1 MRTSAWRALRAVS
14 KNQHPKACR
23 FVAGRRSPHA
33 KQKLHPSPSLRRDDD
48 PAEPTWNTVQE
59 PPNELARPQ
68 ETSIEADG
76 LIYSPEGPP
85 ENPRPKDRS
94 NYGSASR
101 RAGRNIRKV
110 KELPPVH
117 IPPWFLERNV
127 RLREAQANIR
137 WNINPTNGNVDKN
150 DSNPTSSAPS
160 ITVTTSA
167 EPGSGNEGE
176 YIKKSEPHTQET
188 GGRERKESNN
198 TGDATLEP
206 TVFMDEEAKTVP
218 FQLDTSNMR
227 EIFSMVSAGLQVPQW
242 QRAELTAS
250 PKPHLVLFC
259 PKDGTSY
266 FLETLGRAL
275 AAQNG
280 TDFLQLNAQDI
291 AEIGGD
297 YIDDA
302 SEFKAS
308 TLSSLG
314 YDAPLVAGPRYQH
327 SPDENAEEDDFDE
340 PEEEE
345 METEQDQNRPRPVQ
359 LGHGP
364 RFGAIHVSAF
374 PGGIQDVLKSLIPA
388 AGPQPGKPLL
398 MRPVQQPKDITP
410 ELKMGHLVETLLNVV
425 EMKRVTQKSTADS
438 SAAPELSESTG
449 QSNAISNE
457 TEVGSTRL
465 SSSSGTE
472 RGSEGLIVLIQDYP
486 QINSTVNGGKFLD
499 KLHEVVDMRRREGQ
513 KVLII
518 GTASSKDLMPSF
530 SRSGVNQVQNEP
542 SDGPTRTIVT
552 PILEFGPGYDTFA
565 QEHKRKMEETNSRHI
580 RDMLRRT
587 APSFAQVAPVVM
599 DWKLEIDSKSSFL
612 SGLGE
617 SIWSMDRTN
626 RVATTALG
634 LLDESQE
641 MTSKHIERAL
651 ELIDSS
657 DNAKTKWITK
667 EKEQPKKRTTEP
679 GPTID
684 EDSKERVRKLRKTCN
699 THEKKLLNGVVNAEA
714 IRTSFADV
722 QAPPSTIDALKTLT
736 SLSLV
741 RPDAFK
747 YGVLATD
754 RIPGLL
760 LYGPP
765 GTGKTLLAKA
775 VAKESGA
782 TVLEVSGS
790 GMGFSFFQ
798 IVPWLIV
805 HRYLRHV
812 CR

>member
-14 KNQHPKACR
+14 KNQRPKTCR
-23 FVAGRRSPHA
+23 FVAGRRCPHS
-33 KQKLHPSPSLRRDDD
+33 KQRFHTSLTLRREDD
-48 PAEPTWNTVQE
+48 PAEPTWNTIQE

-68 ETSIEADG
+68 ETPIEPDG
-76 LIYSPEGPP
+76 LVYSPEGPP

-101 RAGRNIRKV
+101 RAGRNLRKV

-127 RLREAQANIR
+127 RLRESQAHVR
-137 WNINPTNGNVDKN
+137 WSITAANGNVDEN
-150 DSNPTSSAPS
+150 DLNPTSSAPS
-160 ITVTTSA
+160 ITVDTSA
-167 EPGSGNEGE
+167 EPDSGSE
-176 YIKKSEPHTQET
+176 SEVFKASGYHTQEST
-188 GGRERKESNN
+188 GTEREESNN
-198 TGDATLEP
+198 TGDTTLQP
-206 TVFMDEEAKTVP
+206 TIFMDEEAKTVP

-227 EIFSMVSAGLQVPQW
+227 EIFSVVSAGLQVPQW

-250 PKPHLVLFC
+250 PKPHIVLFC

-280 TDFLQLNAQDI
+280 TNFVQLNAQDI

-297 YIDDA
+297 YMDEA
-302 SEFKAS
+302 SDFKAS

-314 YDAPLVAGPRYQH
+314 YDAPLVAGTRYQH
-327 SPDENAEEDDFDE
+327 NSDEDAEDDDFDE
-340 PEEEE
+340 PDEEE
-345 METEQDQNRPRPVQ
+345 METDQNRGRPVQ

-364 RFGAIHVSAF
+364 RFGAVHVSAF
-374 PGGIQDVLKSLIPA
+374 PGGIQDVLKSLVPA
-388 AGPQPGKPLL
+388 AGPQLGKPLL
-398 MRPVQQPKDITP
+398 MQPVQQPKDITP
-410 ELKMGHLVETLLNVV
+410 ELKMGLLVEALLNAV
-425 EMKRVTQKSTADS
+425 EIKRVTQKSAADS
-438 SAAPELSESTG
+438 SPTPESPGPTG
-449 QSNAISNE
+449 QPNVVSDE
-457 TEVGSTRL
+457 TQVSPTKL
-465 SSSSGTE
+465 SSLPSTE

-486 QINSTVNGGKFLD
+486 QINSTMNGGKFLD

-530 SRSGVNQVQNEP
+530 SRSGVNEVQNEP
-542 SDGPTRTIVT
+542 RDGPTRTILT
-552 PILEFGPGYDTFA
+552 PILEVGPGYDTFA
-565 QEHKRKMEETNSRHI
+565 QEHKRKMEETNLRHI

-587 APSFAQVAPVVM
+587 APSFAQVASVVM

-617 SIWSMDRTN
+617 SIWPMDKTN

-641 MTSKHIERAL
+641 MTSKHIEEAL

-657 DNAKTKWITK
+657 DNAKAKWVTK
-667 EKEQPKKRTTEP
+667 EKEQPKKRATAS

-684 EDSKERVRKLRKTCN
+684 EDSKDRMRKLRKTCN

-714 IRTSFADV
+714 IRTSFTDV

-790 GMGFSFFQ
+790 GMSISSFQ
-798 IVPWLIV
+798 IFPWLIMD
-805 HRYLRHV
+805 RYLRHV

>member
-1 MRTSAWRALRAVS
+1 MRASAWRALRAVS
-14 KNQHPKACR
+14 KKQYPRSCR
-23 FVAGRRSPHA
+23 FVAGRRCPHSNQRFHTSPG
-33 KQKLHPSPSLRRDDD
+33 LRREDD

-59 PPNELARPQ
+59 SPNELARPP
-68 ETSIEADG
+68 ETPLEADG
-76 LIYSPEGPP
+76 LVYSPEGAP

-127 RLREAQANIR
+127 RLRESQAHVR
-137 WNINPTNGNVDKN
+137 WDISPTNRNVDEN
-150 DSNPTSSAPS
+150 DSNPPSLAPS
-160 ITVTTSA
+160 STANSLA
-167 EPGSGNEGE
+167 EPGSGNGSED
-176 YIKKSEPHTQET
+176 IKASGDHSREST
-188 GGRERKESNN
+188 GTGRKEGNN

-206 TVFMDEEAKTVP
+206 TIFVDEEARTAP
-218 FQLDTSNMR
+218 FQLDASNMR
-227 EIFSMVSAGLQVPQW
+227 EIFSMVSAGLRVPQW
-242 QRAELTAS
+242 QRAEVTAS

-266 FLETLGRAL
+266 FLERLGRAL

-280 TDFLQLNAQDI
+280 TDFVRLNAQDI

-302 SEFKAS
+302 SDFKAS

-314 YDAPLVAGPRYQH
+314 YDAPLVAGTRYQH
-327 SPDENAEEDDFDE
+327 NSDEDAEDDDFDE

-345 METEQDQNRPRPVQ
+345 METETDQNRGRPVQ
-359 LGHGP
+359 VGHGP
-364 RFGAIHVSAF
+364 RFGAIHVGAF

-388 AGPQPGKPLL
+388 AGPQLGKPLL
-398 MRPVQQPKDITP
+398 MQPVQQLKDNTP
-410 ELKMGHLVETLLNVV
+410 DLKMGLLVETLLNAV
-425 EMKRVTQKSTADS
+425 ETKRVTQKSVPDP
-438 SAAPELSESTG
+438 SAEQES
-449 QSNAISNE
+449 A
-457 TEVGSTRL
+457 GSTEKPNVIPNEPQVSQTRSL
-465 SSSSGTE
+465 PSPSTE
-472 RGSEGLIVLIQDYP
+472 RGSEGLVVLIQDYP
-486 QINSTVNGGKFLD
+486 QINSTVNGAKFLD
-499 KLHEVVDMRRREGQ
+499 KLHEVVDMRRKEGQ
-513 KVLII
+513 KVIII
-518 GTASSKDLMPSF
+518 GTVSSKELMPSF
-530 SRSGVNQVQNEP
+530 SRSGINEVQNEP
-542 SDGPTRTIVT
+542 RDGPTRTIVT
-552 PILEFGPGYDTFA
+552 PIFEVGPGYDTFA
-565 QEHKRKMEETNSRHI
+565 QEHKRKMEETNLRHL

-587 APSFAQVAPVVM
+587 APNYAQVAPVVM

-617 SIWSMDRTN
+617 SIWSMDKTN

-634 LLDESQE
+634 LLDDSEE
-641 MTSKHIERAL
+641 MTSKHIEQAL
-651 ELIDSS
+651 ELIESS
-657 DNAKTKWITK
+657 DNAKAQWVTK
-667 EKEQPKKRTTEP
+667 EKDQPKKRKTEQP

-684 EDSKERVRKLRKTCN
+684 EQGKERMRKLRKTCN
-699 THEKKLLNGVVNAEA
+699 SHEKKLLNGVVNAEA

-722 QAPPSTIDALKTLT
+722 HAPPSTIDALKTLT

-790 GMGFSFFQ
+790 GMSLLSL
-798 IVPWLIV
+798 PKTPAADSA
-805 HRYLRHV
+805 
-812 CR
+812 

>member
-1 MRTSAWRALRAVS
+1 MRASAWRALRAVS
-14 KNQHPKACR
+14 YKQHPKSCR
-23 FVAGRRSPHA
+23 FVAGRRCPHSKQRFHTSPG
-33 KQKLHPSPSLRRDDD
+33 LGREDD

-59 PPNELARPQ
+59 PPNELVRPQ
-68 ETSIEADG
+68 ETPVEADG
-76 LIYSPEGPP
+76 LGYSPEGAP

-127 RLREAQANIR
+127 RLRDSQAHVR
-137 WNINPTNGNVDKN
+137 WNIPPTNRNVDEN
-150 DSNPTSSAPS
+150 DLNPSSSAPP
-160 ITVTTSA
+160 ITVNSLA
-167 EPGSGNEGE
+167 KPGSGNESE
-176 YIKKSEPHTQET
+176 DIKASGNHSRRTT
-188 GGRERKESNN
+188 GTGRKGSNN
-198 TGDATLEP
+198 TGDATLERIIF
-206 TVFMDEEAKTVP
+206 VDEEAKTVP

-280 TDFLQLNAQDI
+280 TDFLRLNAQDI
-291 AEIGGD
+291 AEVGGD
-297 YIDDA
+297 YIDEA
-302 SEFKAS
+302 SDFKAS

-314 YDAPLVAGPRYQH
+314 YDAPLVAGTRYQH
-327 SPDENAEEDDFDE
+327 NSDEDAEDDDFDE
-340 PEEEE
+340 PDEEE
-345 METEQDQNRPRPVQ
+345 METETDQNRVRPVQ

-374 PGGIQDVLKSLIPA
+374 PGGIQDVLKSLVPA
-388 AGPQPGKPLL
+388 AGPQLGKPLL
-398 MRPVQQPKDITP
+398 MQPVQQPKDITP
-410 ELKMGHLVETLLNVV
+410 DLKMGLLVETLLNAV
-425 EMKRVTQKSTADS
+425 EIKRVTQKTVPDS
-438 SAAPELSESTG
+438 SAEQESAGFTG
-449 QSNAISNE
+449 KPNVISNE
-457 TEVGSTRL
+457 PQVSPTRSL
-465 SSSSGTE
+465 SSPTTE
-472 RGSEGLIVLIQDYP
+472 RGSEGLVVLVQDYP
-486 QINSTVNGGKFLD
+486 QINSTVNGAKFLD
-499 KLHEVVDMRRREGQ
+499 KLHEVVDMRRKEGQ
-513 KVLII
+513 KVLIV
-518 GTASSKDLMPSF
+518 GTASSKELMPSF
-530 SRSGVNQVQNEP
+530 SRSGVNEVQNEP
-542 SDGPTRTIVT
+542 RDGPTRTIVT
-552 PILEFGPGYDTFA
+552 PILEVGPGYNTFA
-565 QEHKRKMEETNSRHI
+565 QEHKRKMEETNLRHI

-587 APSFAQVAPVVM
+587 APNFAQVAPVVM

-617 SIWSMDRTN
+617 SIWSMDKTN

-634 LLDESQE
+634 LLDDSQE
-641 MTSKHIERAL
+641 LTSKHIEQAL
-651 ELIDSS
+651 ELIESS
-657 DNAKTKWITK
+657 DNAKAKWVTK
-667 EKEQPKKRTTEP
+667 EKELPKTRKTEEP
-679 GPTID
+679 GPRID
-684 EDSKERVRKLRKTCN
+684 EESKERMRKLRKTCN
-699 THEKKLLNGVVNAEA
+699 SHEKKLLNGVVNAEA

-790 GMGFSFFQ
+790 GMSLISLPQ
-798 IVPWLIV
+798 IPAAD
-805 HRYLRHV
+805 
-812 CR
+812 CA

>member
-1 MRTSAWRALRAVS
+1 MRASAWRALRAVS
-14 KNQHPKACR
+14 KKQYPKSCR
-23 FVAGRRSPHA
+23 FVAGRRCPHSKQRFHTSPG
-33 KQKLHPSPSLRRDDD
+33 LRRDDD
-48 PAEPTWNTVQE
+48 PAEPAWNTVQE

-68 ETSIEADG
+68 ETPIEADG
-76 LIYSPEGPP
+76 LVYSPEGAP

-127 RLREAQANIR
+127 RLRESQAHVR
-137 WNINPTNGNVDKN
+137 WDNSPENRNGDKN
-150 DSNPTSSAPS
+150 DSNPASSVPPS
-160 ITVTTSA
+160 TANSLA
-167 EPGSGNEGE
+167 ELGSGNG
-176 YIKKSEPHTQET
+176 SEDIRSSANHSRET
-188 GGRERKESNN
+188 TGMGRKGSNN
-198 TGDATLEP
+198 IGDATLE
-206 TVFMDEEAKTVP
+206 TTIFVDEEARTAP
-218 FQLDTSNMR
+218 FQLDASNMR

-266 FLETLGRAL
+266 FLERLGRAL

-280 TDFLQLNAQDI
+280 TDFVRLNAQDI

-297 YIDDA
+297 YIDNA
-302 SEFKAS
+302 SDFRAS

-314 YDAPLVAGPRYQH
+314 YDAPLVAGTRYQH
-327 SPDENAEEDDFDE
+327 NSDEDAEDDDFDE
-340 PEEEE
+340 PDEEE
-345 METEQDQNRPRPVQ
+345 METETDHNRGRPVQ
-359 LGHGP
+359 VGHGP
-364 RFGAIHVSAF
+364 RFGAIHVSPF

-388 AGPQPGKPLL
+388 AGPQLGKPLL
-398 MRPVQQPKDITP
+398 MQPVQQPKDITP
-410 ELKMGHLVETLLNVV
+410 DLKMGLLVETLLNAV
-425 EMKRVTQKSTADS
+425 EVKRVTQKSVPDS
-438 SAAPELSESTG
+438 SAEQES
-449 QSNAISNE
+449 A
-457 TEVGSTRL
+457 GSTEKPNVIPNEPQVSPTISL
-465 SSSSGTE
+465 SSPSTE
-472 RGSEGLIVLIQDYP
+472 RGSEGLVVLVQDYP
-486 QINSTVNGGKFLD
+486 QINSTVNGAKFLD
-499 KLHEVVDMRRREGQ
+499 KLHEVVDMRRKEGQ

-518 GTASSKDLMPSF
+518 GTASSKELMPSF
-530 SRSGVNQVQNEP
+530 SRSGINEVQNEP
-542 SDGPTRTIVT
+542 RDGPTRTIVT
-552 PILEFGPGYDTFA
+552 PILEVGPGYDTFA
-565 QEHKRKMEETNSRHI
+565 QEHKRKMEETNLRHI

-587 APSFAQVAPVVM
+587 APNYAQVAPVVM

-617 SIWSMDRTN
+617 SIWSMDKTN

-634 LLDESQE
+634 LLDDSQE
-641 MTSKHIERAL
+641 MTSKHIEQAL
-651 ELIDSS
+651 ELIESS
-657 DNAKTKWITK
+657 DNAKAKWVTK
-667 EKEQPKKRTTEP
+667 EKEQPKKRKTEQQ

-684 EDSKERVRKLRKTCN
+684 EESKERMRKLRKTCN
-699 THEKKLLNGVVNAEA
+699 SHEKKLLNGVVNAEA

-722 QAPPSTIDALKTLT
+722 HAPPSTIDALKTLT

-790 GMGFSFFQ
+790 GMSLLSL
-798 IVPWLIV
+798 PKTPAADSA
-805 HRYLRHV
+805 
-812 CR
+812 

>member
-1 MRTSAWRALRAVS
+1 MRASAWRALRAVS
-14 KNQHPKACR
+14 KNQHPKSCR
-23 FVAGRRSPHA
+23 FVAGRRCPQSKQRFHTSPC
-33 KQKLHPSPSLRRDDD
+33 LRGDDD
-48 PAEPTWNTVQE
+48 PADPTWNTVHE
-59 PPNELARPQ
+59 SPNELARPQ
-68 ETSIEADG
+68 ETPIEADG
-76 LIYSPEGPP
+76 LVYSPEGAP
-85 ENPRPKDRS
+85 ENPRRKDRS

-127 RLREAQANIR
+127 RLRESNAHVR
-137 WNINPTNGNVDKN
+137 WSISPTNRNVDEN
-150 DSNPTSSAPS
+150 DLSPPSSAPS
-160 ITVTTSA
+160 VTADSLA
-167 EPGSGNEGE
+167 SPGSRNERE
-176 YIKKSEPHTQET
+176 DIKGSANHSRET
-188 GGRERKESNN
+188 TGTGHEESNN

-206 TVFMDEEAKTVP
+206 TIFVDEEAKTVP
-218 FQLDTSNMR
+218 FQLNTSNMR
-227 EIFSMVSAGLQVPQW
+227 EIFSIVLAGLQVPQW
-242 QRAELTAS
+242 QRAEFTAS

-266 FLETLGRAL
+266 FLEILGRAL

-280 TDFLQLNAQDI
+280 TDFVRLNAQDI

-297 YIDDA
+297 YIDNA
-302 SEFKAS
+302 SDFKAS

-314 YDAPLVAGPRYQH
+314 YDAPLVAGTRYQH
-327 SPDENAEEDDFDE
+327 NLDEDAEDDEFDE
-340 PEEEE
+340 PDEEE
-345 METEQDQNRPRPVQ
+345 METETDQNRGRPVQ

-388 AGPQPGKPLL
+388 AGPQLGKPL
-398 MRPVQQPKDITP
+398 MMQPVQQPKDITP
-410 ELKMGHLVETLLNVV
+410 DLKMGLLVETLLNAV
-425 EMKRVTQKSTADS
+425 EMKRVTQKPVPDS
-438 SAAPELSESTG
+438 STEQDSAGSTEK
-449 QSNAISNE
+449 SNAISNE
-457 TEVGSTRL
+457 PQVSPTRP
-465 SSSSGTE
+465 SSSPSTE
-472 RGSEGLIVLIQDYP
+472 RGSEGLVVLVQDYP
-486 QINSTVNGGKFLD
+486 QINSTVNGAKFLD
-499 KLHEVVDMRRREGQ
+499 KLHEVVDIRRKEGQ

-518 GTASSKDLMPSF
+518 GTASSKELMPSF
-530 SRSGVNQVQNEP
+530 SRSGVNEVQNEP
-542 SDGPTRTIVT
+542 RGGPTRTIVT
-552 PILEFGPGYDTFA
+552 PILEVGPGYDTFA
-565 QEHKRKMEETNSRHI
+565 QEHKRKMEETNLRHI

-587 APSFAQVAPVVM
+587 APNFAQVAPVVM

-617 SIWSMDRTN
+617 SIWSMDKTN

-634 LLDESQE
+634 LLDDSQE
-641 MTSKHIERAL
+641 MTSKHIEQAL

-657 DNAKTKWITK
+657 DNVKARWVTK
-667 EKEQPKKRTTEP
+667 EKEQPKKRKTEEP

-684 EDSKERVRKLRKTCN
+684 EESKERMRKLRKTCN
-699 THEKKLLNGVVNAEA
+699 SHEKKLLNGVVNAEA

-790 GMGFSFFQ
+790 GMSLLSLPK
-798 IVPWLIV
+798 ISAADSA
-805 HRYLRHV
+805 
-812 CR
+812 

>member
-1 MRTSAWRALRAVS
+1 MRASAWRALRAVS
-14 KNQHPKACR
+14 NKQHPRSCR
-23 FVAGRRSPHA
+23 FVAGRRCPHSKQRFHTSPG
-33 KQKLHPSPSLRRDDD
+33 RGREDD

-59 PPNELARPQ
+59 PPNELVRPQ
-68 ETSIEADG
+68 ETPVEADG
-76 LIYSPEGPP
+76 LGYSPEGAP

-127 RLREAQANIR
+127 RLRDTQAHVR
-137 WNINPTNGNVDKN
+137 WNIPPTNRNVDEN
-150 DSNPTSSAPS
+150 DLNPSSSAPP
-160 ITVTTSA
+160 ITVNNLA
-167 EPGSGNEGE
+167 ESGSGNESKD
-176 YIKKSEPHTQET
+176 IKASGNHSRRTT
-188 GGRERKESNN
+188 GTGRKGSNN
-198 TGDATLEP
+198 TGDATLER
-206 TVFMDEEAKTVP
+206 TIFVDEEAKTVP

-280 TDFLQLNAQDI
+280 TDFLRLNAQDI
-291 AEIGGD
+291 AEVGGD
-297 YIDDA
+297 YIDEA
-302 SEFKAS
+302 SDFKAS

-314 YDAPLVAGPRYQH
+314 YDAPLVAGTRYQH
-327 SPDENAEEDDFDE
+327 NSDEDAEDDDFDE
-340 PEEEE
+340 PDEEE
-345 METEQDQNRPRPVQ
+345 METETDQDRVRPVQ

-374 PGGIQDVLKSLIPA
+374 PGGIQDVLKSLVPA
-388 AGPQPGKPLL
+388 AGPQLGKPLL
-398 MRPVQQPKDITP
+398 MQPVQQPKDITP
-410 ELKMGHLVETLLNVV
+410 DLKMGLLVETLLNAV
-425 EMKRVTQKSTADS
+425 EIKRVTQKTVPDS
-438 SAAPELSESTG
+438 SAEQESAGFTG
-449 QSNAISNE
+449 KPNVISNE
-457 TEVGSTRL
+457 PQVSPTRSL
-465 SSSSGTE
+465 SSPTTE
-472 RGSEGLIVLIQDYP
+472 RGSEGLVVLVQDYP
-486 QINSTVNGGKFLD
+486 QINSIVNGAKFLD
-499 KLHEVVDMRRREGQ
+499 KLHEVVDMRRKEGQ
-513 KVLII
+513 KVLIV
-518 GTASSKDLMPSF
+518 GTASSKELMPSF
-530 SRSGVNQVQNEP
+530 SRSGVNEVQNEP
-542 SDGPTRTIVT
+542 RDGPTRTIVT
-552 PILEFGPGYDTFA
+552 PILEVGPGYNTFA
-565 QEHKRKMEETNSRHI
+565 QEHKRKMEETNLRHI

-587 APSFAQVAPVVM
+587 APNFAQVAPVVM

-617 SIWSMDRTN
+617 SIWSMDKTN

-634 LLDESQE
+634 LLDDSQE
-641 MTSKHIERAL
+641 LTSKHIEQAL
-651 ELIDSS
+651 ELIESS
-657 DNAKTKWITK
+657 DNAKAKWVTK
-667 EKEQPKKRTTEP
+667 EKELPKKRKTEEP

-684 EDSKERVRKLRKTCN
+684 EESKERMRKLRKTCN
-699 THEKKLLNGVVNAEA
+699 SHEKKLLNGVVNAEA

-790 GMGFSFFQ
+790 GMSLISLPQ
-798 IVPWLIV
+798 ILAAN
-805 HRYLRHV
+805 
-812 CR
+812 CA

>member
-14 KNQHPKACR
+14 KKQYPKTCR
-23 FVAGRRSPHA
+23 FVAGRRCPHS
-33 KQKLHPSPSLRRDDD
+33 KQRFHTSPSLRREDD

-68 ETSIEADG
+68 ETPIEADG
-76 LIYSPEGPP
+76 LVYSPEGPP

-127 RLREAQANIR
+127 RLRESQAHVR
-137 WNINPTNGNVDKN
+137 WNITPTNGNVDEY
-150 DSNPTSSAPS
+150 DLNPTSLAPS
-160 ITVTTSA
+160 ITVNSSA
-167 EPGSGNEGE
+167 EPDSGSE
-176 YIKKSEPHTQET
+176 SERAKASGYHTQRST
-188 GGRERKESNN
+188 GTERKESNN
-198 TGDATLEP
+198 TGDTTLEP
-206 TVFMDEEAKTVP
+206 TIFTDEEAKTVP

-227 EIFSMVSAGLQVPQW
+227 EIFSVVSAGLQVPQW

-266 FLETLGRAL
+266 FLKTIGRAL
-275 AAQNG
+275 ASQNR
-280 TDFLQLNAQDI
+280 TDFIQLNAQDI

-297 YIDDA
+297 YMDEA
-302 SEFKAS
+302 SDFKAS

-314 YDAPLVAGPRYQH
+314 YDAALVAGTRYQH
-327 SPDENAEEDDFDE
+327 NLDEDAEDDDFDE
-340 PEEEE
+340 PDEEE
-345 METEQDQNRPRPVQ
+345 METDQDRGRPVQ

-364 RFGAIHVSAF
+364 RFGAVHVSAF
-374 PGGIQDVLKSLIPA
+374 PGGIQDVLKSLVPA
-388 AGPQPGKPLL
+388 AGPQLGKPLL
-398 MRPVQQPKDITP
+398 MQPVQQPKDITP
-410 ELKMGHLVETLLNVV
+410 ELKMGLLVETLLNAV
-425 EMKRVTQKSTADS
+425 EIKRVTQKSAADS
-438 SAAPELSESTG
+438 SAAPESPGSTG
-449 QSNAISNE
+449 QPNVVSNE
-457 TEVGSTRL
+457 TQVSPTKSL
-465 SSSSGTE
+465 SPPSTE

-486 QINSTVNGGKFLD
+486 QINSTMNGGKFLD

-530 SRSGVNQVQNEP
+530 SRSGVNEVQNEP
-542 SDGPTRTIVT
+542 RDGPTRTIVT
-552 PILEFGPGYDTFA
+552 PILEVGPGYDTFA
-565 QEHKRKMEETNSRHI
+565 QEHKRKMEETNLRHI

-587 APSFAQVAPVVM
+587 APRFAQVASVVM

-617 SIWSMDRTN
+617 SIWPMDKTN

-641 MTSKHIERAL
+641 MTSKHIEEAL

-657 DNAKTKWITK
+657 DNAKAKWVTK
-667 EKEQPKKRTTEP
+667 EKEQPKKRATEP

-684 EDSKERVRKLRKTCN
+684 EDSKERMRKLRKTCN
-699 THEKKLLNGVVNAEA
+699 NHEKKLLNGVVNAEA
-714 IRTSFADV
+714 IRTSFTDV

-790 GMGFSFFQ
+790 GMSLSSFQKF
-798 IVPWLIV
+798 PWLIV

>member
-1 MRTSAWRALRAVS
+1 MRASAWRALRAVS
-14 KNQHPKACR
+14 KNQHPKSCR
-23 FVAGRRSPHA
+23 FVAGRRCPHSKQRFHTSPC
-33 KQKLHPSPSLRRDDD
+33 LRRDDD

-68 ETSIEADG
+68 ETPIEADG
-76 LIYSPEGPP
+76 LVYSPEGAP

-127 RLREAQANIR
+127 RLRESQAQVR
-137 WNINPTNGNVDKN
+137 WNISPTNRNVDEN
-150 DSNPTSSAPS
+150 DLNPPSSASS
-160 ITVTTSA
+160 ITADGLA
-167 EPGSGNEGE
+167 EPGSGN
-176 YIKKSEPHTQET
+176 KSEDIKASGNRSRET
-188 GGRERKESNN
+188 TGTVRKESNS
-198 TGDATLEP
+198 TGDAALEP
-206 TVFMDEEAKTVP
+206 TIFVDEEAKTVP
-218 FQLDTSNMR
+218 FQLDTSSMR
-227 EIFSMVSAGLQVPQW
+227 EIFSVVSAGLQVPQW
-242 QRAELTAS
+242 QRAKVTAS

-266 FLETLGRAL
+266 VLEILGRAL
-275 AAQNG
+275 AAQNC
-280 TDFLQLNAQDI
+280 TDFVRLNAQDI

-302 SEFKAS
+302 SDFKAS

-314 YDAPLVAGPRYQH
+314 YDAPLVAGTRYQH
-327 SPDENAEEDDFDE
+327 NSDEDAEDDEFDE
-340 PEEEE
+340 PDEEE
-345 METEQDQNRPRPVQ
+345 METEADQNRGRPVQ
-359 LGHGP
+359 MGHGP
-364 RFGAIHVSAF
+364 RFGAIHVGAF

-388 AGPQPGKPLL
+388 AGPQLGKPLL
-398 MRPVQQPKDITP
+398 MQPVQQPKDITP
-410 ELKMGHLVETLLNVV
+410 DLKMGLLVETLLNTV
-425 EMKRVTQKSTADS
+425 ETKRVAQRSVPDS
-438 SAAPELSESTG
+438 SKEQDSAGSTEKPDV
-449 QSNAISNE
+449 SSNE
-457 TEVGSTRL
+457 PQVSPTRPLL
-465 SSSSGTE
+465 SPSTE
-472 RGSEGLIVLIQDYP
+472 RGSEGLVVLVQDYP
-486 QINSTVNGGKFLD
+486 QINSTVNGAKFLD
-499 KLHEVVDMRRREGQ
+499 KLHEVVDMRRKEGQ

-518 GTASSKDLMPSF
+518 GTASSKELMPSF
-530 SRSGVNQVQNEP
+530 SRSGVNEVQHEP
-542 SDGPTRTIVT
+542 RGGPTRTIVT
-552 PILEFGPGYDTFA
+552 PILEVGSGYDTFA
-565 QEHKRKMEETNSRHI
+565 QEHKRKIQVTNLRHI

-587 APSFAQVAPVVM
+587 APNFAKVAPVVM

-617 SIWSMDRTN
+617 SIWSMDKTN

-634 LLDESQE
+634 LLDDSQE
-641 MTSKHIERAL
+641 MTSKHIEQAL
-651 ELIDSS
+651 ELIESS
-657 DNAKTKWITK
+657 DSAKAKWVTK
-667 EKEQPKKRTTEP
+667 EKEQPKKRKTEGP

-684 EDSKERVRKLRKTCN
+684 EESKERMRKLRKTCN
-699 THEKKLLNGVVNAEA
+699 SHEKKLLNGVVNAEA

-722 QAPPSTIDALKTLT
+722 QAPSSTIDALKTLT

-790 GMGFSFFQ
+790 GMSLLSLPK
-798 IVPWLIV
+798 IPAADSA
-805 HRYLRHV
+805 
-812 CR
+812 

>member
-1 MRTSAWRALRAVS
+1 MRVSAWRALRAVS
-14 KNQHPKACR
+14 KKQYPKSCR
-23 FVAGRRSPHA
+23 FVAGRRCPHSKQRFHTSPG
-33 KQKLHPSPSLRRDDD
+33 LRREDD
-48 PAEPTWNTVQE
+48 PVEPTWNTVQE

-68 ETSIEADG
+68 ETPTEADG
-76 LIYSPEGPP
+76 LVYSPEGAP

-101 RAGRNIRKV
+101 RASRNIRKV

-127 RLREAQANIR
+127 RLRESQAHVR
-137 WNINPTNGNVDKN
+137 WNISPTNRNVGEN
-150 DSNPTSSAPS
+150 DSNPTSSAP
-160 ITVTTSA
+160 TVTVNSLA
-167 EPGSGNEGE
+167 EPGSANESEDTQASGNH
-176 YIKKSEPHTQET
+176 SRET
-188 GGRERKESNN
+188 TGTGRKGSNN

-206 TVFMDEEAKTVP
+206 TIFVDEEAKTVP

-227 EIFSMVSAGLQVPQW
+227 EIFSMVAAGLQVPQW

-280 TDFLQLNAQDI
+280 TDFVRLNAQDI

-302 SEFKAS
+302 SDFKAS

-314 YDAPLVAGPRYQH
+314 YDAPLVAGTRYQH
-327 SPDENAEEDDFDE
+327 NSDEDAEEDEFDE
-340 PEEEE
+340 PDEEE
-345 METEQDQNRPRPVQ
+345 METETDQSRGRPVQ

-388 AGPQPGKPLL
+388 AGPQLGKPLL
-398 MRPVQQPKDITP
+398 MQPVQQPKDITP
-410 ELKMGHLVETLLNVV
+410 DLKMSLLVETLLNAV
-425 EMKRVTQKSTADS
+425 EIKRVTQKSVPDS
-438 SAAPELSESTG
+438 SAEQESAGSTG
-449 QSNAISNE
+449 KPNVTSNE
-457 TEVGSTRL
+457 PQVSPTRSL
-465 SSSSGTE
+465 SSPSTE
-472 RGSEGLIVLIQDYP
+472 RGSEGLVVLVQDYP
-486 QINSTVNGGKFLD
+486 QINSTVNGAKFLD
-499 KLHEVVDMRRREGQ
+499 KLHEVVDMRRKECQ

-518 GTASSKDLMPSF
+518 GTASSKELMPSF
-530 SRSGVNQVQNEP
+530 SRSGVNEVQNEP
-542 SDGPTRTIVT
+542 RDGPTRTIVT
-552 PILEFGPGYDTFA
+552 PILEVGPGYDTFA
-565 QEHKRKMEETNSRHI
+565 QEHKRKMEETNLRHI

-587 APSFAQVAPVVM
+587 APNFAQVAPVVM

-617 SIWSMDRTN
+617 SIWSMDKTN

-634 LLDESQE
+634 LLDDSQE
-641 MTSKHIERAL
+641 MTSKHIEQAL

-657 DNAKTKWITK
+657 DNVKAKWVTK
-667 EKEQPKKRTTEP
+667 EKEQPKKRKTEEP

-684 EDSKERVRKLRKTCN
+684 EDSKERMRKLRKTCN
-699 THEKKLLNGVVNAEA
+699 SHEKKLLNGVVNAGA
-714 IRTSFADV
+714 IRTSFDDV

-790 GMGFSFFQ
+790 GMSLRS
-798 IVPWLIV
+798 VPRNSV
-805 HRYLRHV
+805 ADSA
-812 CR
+812 

>member
-1 MRTSAWRALRAVS
+1 MRASAWRALRAVS
-14 KNQHPKACR
+14 KNQHPKSCR
-23 FVAGRRSPHA
+23 FVAGRRCPRSKQRFHTSPC
-33 KQKLHPSPSLRRDDD
+33 LRRDDD

-68 ETSIEADG
+68 ETPIEADG
-76 LIYSPEGPP
+76 LVYSPEGAP

-127 RLREAQANIR
+127 RLRESQAQVR
-137 WNINPTNGNVDKN
+137 WNISPTNRNVDEN
-150 DSNPTSSAPS
+150 DLNPPSSASS
-160 ITVTTSA
+160 ITADGLA
-167 EPGSGNEGE
+167 EPGSGN
-176 YIKKSEPHTQET
+176 KSEDIKASGNRSRET
-188 GGRERKESNN
+188 TGTVRKESNN

-206 TVFMDEEAKTVP
+206 TIFVDEEAKTVP

-227 EIFSMVSAGLQVPQW
+227 EIFSVVSAGLQVPQW
-242 QRAELTAS
+242 QRAEVTAS

-266 FLETLGRAL
+266 VLEILGRAL
-275 AAQNG
+275 AAQNC
-280 TDFLQLNAQDI
+280 TDFVRLNAQDI

-302 SEFKAS
+302 SDFKAS

-314 YDAPLVAGPRYQH
+314 YDAPLVAGTRYQH
-327 SPDENAEEDDFDE
+327 NLDEDAEDDEFDE
-340 PEEEE
+340 PDEEE
-345 METEQDQNRPRPVQ
+345 METEADQNRGRPVQ
-359 LGHGP
+359 MGHGP
-364 RFGAIHVSAF
+364 RFGAIHVGAF

-388 AGPQPGKPLL
+388 AGPQLGKPLL
-398 MRPVQQPKDITP
+398 MQPVQQPKDITP
-410 ELKMGHLVETLLNVV
+410 DLKMGLLVETLLNTV
-425 EMKRVTQKSTADS
+425 ETKRVAQRSVPDS
-438 SAAPELSESTG
+438 SKEQDSAGSTEKPDV
-449 QSNAISNE
+449 SSNE
-457 TEVGSTRL
+457 PQVSPTRPLL
-465 SSSSGTE
+465 SPSTE
-472 RGSEGLIVLIQDYP
+472 RGSEGLVVLVQDYP
-486 QINSTVNGGKFLD
+486 QINSTVNGAKFLD
-499 KLHEVVDMRRREGQ
+499 KLHEVVDMKRKEGQ

-518 GTASSKDLMPSF
+518 GTASSKELMPSF
-530 SRSGVNQVQNEP
+530 SRSGVNEVQHEP
-542 SDGPTRTIVT
+542 RGGPTRTIVT
-552 PILEFGPGYDTFA
+552 PILEVGSGYDSFA
-565 QEHKRKMEETNSRHI
+565 QEHKRKIQETNLRHI

-587 APSFAQVAPVVM
+587 APNFAKVAPVVM

-617 SIWSMDRTN
+617 SIWSMDKTN

-634 LLDESQE
+634 LLDDSQG
-641 MTSKHIERAL
+641 MTSKHIEQAL
-651 ELIDSS
+651 ELIESS
-657 DNAKTKWITK
+657 DSAKAKWVTK
-667 EKEQPKKRTTEP
+667 EKEQPKKRKTEGP

-684 EDSKERVRKLRKTCN
+684 EESKERMRKLRKTCN
-699 THEKKLLNGVVNAEA
+699 SHEKKLLNGVVNAEA

-722 QAPPSTIDALKTLT
+722 QAPSSTIDALKTLT

-790 GMGFSFFQ
+790 GMSLLSLPK
-798 IVPWLIV
+798 IPAADSA
-805 HRYLRHV
+805 
-812 CR
+812 

>member
-1 MRTSAWRALRAVS
+1 MRASAWRALRAVS
-14 KNQHPKACR
+14 KKPHPRSCR
-23 FVAGRRSPHA
+23 FVAGRRCPHS
-33 KQKLHPSPSLRRDDD
+33 KQKFHTSPALRREDD

-68 ETSIEADG
+68 ETPIEADG
-76 LIYSPEGPP
+76 LVYSPEGAP

-127 RLREAQANIR
+127 RLRESQAHVR
-137 WNINPTNGNVDKN
+137 WSTSPTVRNVDEN
-150 DSNPTSSAPS
+150 DLDPPSSAPS
-160 ITVTTSA
+160 ITVNSLA
-167 EPGSGNEGE
+167 EPGSGNE
-176 YIKKSEPHTQET
+176 SEDVTASGSNTRET
-188 GGRERKESNN
+188 TGTGRKGSNN
-198 TGDATLEP
+198 TGEATTEP
-206 TVFMDEEAKTVP
+206 TIFVDEEAKTVP
-218 FQLDTSNMR
+218 FRLDTSNMR

-280 TDFLQLNAQDI
+280 TDFVRLNAQDI

-302 SEFKAS
+302 SDFKAS

-314 YDAPLVAGPRYQH
+314 YDAPLVAGTRYQH
-327 SPDENAEEDDFDE
+327 SSDEDAEDDDFEE
-340 PEEEE
+340 PDEEE
-345 METEQDQNRPRPVQ
+345 METETDQNRGRPIQ

-364 RFGAIHVSAF
+364 RFGAIHVGAF
-374 PGGIQDVLKSLIPA
+374 PGGIQDVFKSLIPA
-388 AGPQPGKPLL
+388 AGPQLGKPLL
-398 MRPVQQPKDITP
+398 MQPVQQPKDITP
-410 ELKMGHLVETLLNVV
+410 DLKMGLLVETLLNAV
-425 EMKRVTQKSTADS
+425 EIKRVTQKSVPDS
-438 SAAPELSESTG
+438 SAEQESAGSTG
-449 QSNAISNE
+449 KPNVTPNE
-457 TEVGSTRL
+457 PQVSPTRSL
-465 SSSSGTE
+465 SSPSTE
-472 RGSEGLIVLIQDYP
+472 RGSEGLVVLVQDYP
-486 QINSTVNGGKFLD
+486 QINSTLNGAKFLD
-499 KLHEVVDMRRREGQ
+499 KLHEVVDMRRKEGQ

-518 GTASSKDLMPSF
+518 GTASSKELMPSF
-530 SRSGVNQVQNEP
+530 SRSGVNEVQNEP
-542 SDGPTRTIVT
+542 RDGPTRTIVT
-552 PILEFGPGYDTFA
+552 PILEVGPGYDTFA
-565 QEHKRKMEETNSRHI
+565 QEHKRKIEQTNLRHI

-587 APSFAQVAPVVM
+587 APNYAQVAPVVM
-599 DWKLEIDSKSSFL
+599 DWRLEIDSKSSFL

-617 SIWSMDRTN
+617 SIWSMDKTN

-634 LLDESQE
+634 LLDDSQE
-641 MTSKHIERAL
+641 MTSKHIEQAL
-651 ELIDSS
+651 ELIESS
-657 DNAKTKWITK
+657 DNAKARWVTK
-667 EKEQPKKRTTEP
+667 EKEQPKKRKTEQP

-684 EDSKERVRKLRKTCN
+684 EESKERMRKLRKTCN
-699 THEKKLLNGVVNAEA
+699 SHEKKLLNGVVNAEA

-790 GMGFSFFQ
+790 GMSLEFLPNIPVADSA
-798 IVPWLIV
+798 
-805 HRYLRHV
+805 
-812 CR
+812 

>member
-1 MRTSAWRALRAVS
+1 MRASAWRALRAVS
-14 KNQHPKACR
+14 KNQHPKSCR
-23 FVAGRRSPHA
+23 FVAGRRCPHSKQRFYTSPGF
-33 KQKLHPSPSLRRDDD
+33 RRDDD
-48 PAEPTWNTVQE
+48 PPEPTWNTVQE

-68 ETSIEADG
+68 ETPLEGDG
-76 LIYSPEGPP
+76 LVYSPEGAP

-127 RLREAQANIR
+127 RLRESQAHVR
-137 WNINPTNGNVDKN
+137 WNISPTNSNVDEN
-150 DSNPTSSAPS
+150 DLNPPSSVPS
-160 ITVTTSA
+160 ITAEVLA
-167 EPGSGNEGE
+167 EPDSGHESEDIKASGNH
-176 YIKKSEPHTQET
+176 IRET
-188 GGRERKESNN
+188 TKTGRKESNN
-198 TGDATLEP
+198 TGDATLGP
-206 TVFMDEEAKTVP
+206 TIFVDEEAKTVP

-227 EIFSMVSAGLQVPQW
+227 EIFSIFSAGLQVPQW

-266 FLETLGRAL
+266 FLEILGRAL

-280 TDFLQLNAQDI
+280 TDFVRLNAQDI

-297 YIDDA
+297 YIDHA
-302 SEFKAS
+302 SDFKAS

-314 YDAPLVAGPRYQH
+314 YDAPLVAGTRYQH
-327 SPDENAEEDDFDE
+327 NFDEDAEDDEFDE
-340 PEEEE
+340 PDEEE
-345 METEQDQNRPRPVQ
+345 METETDQNRGRPVQ
-359 LGHGP
+359 VGHGP

-388 AGPQPGKPLL
+388 AGPQLGKPL
-398 MRPVQQPKDITP
+398 MMQPVQQPKDITP
-410 ELKMGHLVETLLNVV
+410 DLKMGLLVETLLNAV
-425 EMKRVTQKSTADS
+425 EMKRVTQKPVPDS
-438 SAAPELSESTG
+438 STEQDSAGSTG
-449 QSNAISNE
+449 KSNAISNE
-457 TEVGSTRL
+457 PQVSPTSP
-465 SSSSGTE
+465 SSSPSTE
-472 RGSEGLIVLIQDYP
+472 RGSEGLVVLVQDYP
-486 QINSTVNGGKFLD
+486 QINSTVNGAKFLD
-499 KLHEVVDMRRREGQ
+499 KLHEVVDMRRKEGQ
-513 KVLII
+513 KVIII
-518 GTASSKDLMPSF
+518 GTASSKELMPSF
-530 SRSGVNQVQNEP
+530 SRSGVNEVQNEP
-542 SDGPTRTIVT
+542 RGGPTRTIVT
-552 PILEFGPGYDTFA
+552 PILEVGPGYDTFA
-565 QEHKRKMEETNSRHI
+565 QEHKRKMEETNLRHI

-587 APSFAQVAPVVM
+587 APNFAQVAPVVM
-599 DWKLEIDSKSSFL
+599 DWKLEIDSKLSFL

-617 SIWSMDRTN
+617 SIWSMDKTN

-634 LLDESQE
+634 LLDDSQE
-641 MTSKHIERAL
+641 MTSKHIEQAL

-657 DNAKTKWITK
+657 DNVKAKWVTK
-667 EKEQPKKRTTEP
+667 EKEQPKKRKTEEP

-684 EDSKERVRKLRKTCN
+684 EESKERMRKLRKTCN
-699 THEKKLLNGVVNAEA
+699 SHEKKLLNGVVNAEA

-741 RPDAFK
+741 RPDAFN

-790 GMGFSFFQ
+790 GMSLLSLPK
-798 IVPWLIV
+798 ITSADSA
-805 HRYLRHV
+805 
-812 CR
+812 

>member
-1 MRTSAWRALRAVS
+1 MRASAWRALRAVS
-14 KNQHPKACR
+14 KNQHPKSCR
-23 FVAGRRSPHA
+23 FVAGRRCPHSKQRLHTSPG
-33 KQKLHPSPSLRRDDD
+33 LRRDDD
-48 PAEPTWNTVQE
+48 PPEPTWNTVHE

-68 ETSIEADG
+68 ETPIETDG
-76 LIYSPEGPP
+76 LVYSPEGTP

-127 RLREAQANIR
+127 RLRESHAHVR
-137 WNINPTNGNVDKN
+137 WNISPTNRSVDEN
-150 DSNPTSSAPS
+150 DLSPPSSAPS
-160 ITVTTSA
+160 VTADSLA
-167 EPGSGNEGE
+167 SPGSRNERE
-176 YIKKSEPHTQET
+176 DIKGSANHSRET
-188 GGRERKESNN
+188 MGTGHEESNN
-198 TGDATLEP
+198 TGDATVEP
-206 TVFMDEEAKTVP
+206 TIFVDEEAKTVP

-227 EIFSMVSAGLQVPQW
+227 EIFSIVLAGLQVPQW

-266 FLETLGRAL
+266 FLEILGRAL

-280 TDFLQLNAQDI
+280 TDFVRLNAQDI

-297 YIDDA
+297 YIDNA
-302 SEFKAS
+302 SDFKAS

-314 YDAPLVAGPRYQH
+314 YDAPLVAGTRYQH
-327 SPDENAEEDDFDE
+327 NLDEDAEDDEFDE
-340 PEEEE
+340 PDEEE
-345 METEQDQNRPRPVQ
+345 METETDQNRGRPVQ
-359 LGHGP
+359 VGHGP

-388 AGPQPGKPLL
+388 VGPRLGKPL
-398 MRPVQQPKDITP
+398 MMQPVQQPKDITP
-410 ELKMGHLVETLLNVV
+410 DLKMGLLVETLLNAV
-425 EMKRVTQKSTADS
+425 EMKRVTQKPVPDS
-438 SAAPELSESTG
+438 STEQDSAGSTG
-449 QSNAISNE
+449 KSNAISNE
-457 TEVGSTRL
+457 PQVSPTRP
-465 SSSSGTE
+465 SSSPSTE
-472 RGSEGLIVLIQDYP
+472 RGSEGLVVLVQDYP
-486 QINSTVNGGKFLD
+486 QINSTVNGAKFLD
-499 KLHEVVDMRRREGQ
+499 KLHEVVDMRRKEGQ
-513 KVLII
+513 KALII
-518 GTASSKDLMPSF
+518 GTASSKELMPSF
-530 SRSGVNQVQNEP
+530 SRSGVNEVQNEP
-542 SDGPTRTIVT
+542 RGGPTRTILT
-552 PILEFGPGYDTFA
+552 PILEVGPGYDTFA
-565 QEHKRKMEETNSRHI
+565 QEHKRKMEETNLRHI

-587 APSFAQVAPVVM
+587 APNFAQVAPVVM

-617 SIWSMDRTN
+617 SIWSMDKTN
-626 RVATTALG
+626 RVATTAFG
-634 LLDESQE
+634 LLDDSQE
-641 MTSKHIERAL
+641 MTSKHIEQAL

-657 DNAKTKWITK
+657 DNVKARWVTK
-667 EKEQPKKRTTEP
+667 EKEQPKKRKTEEP

-684 EDSKERVRKLRKTCN
+684 EESKERMRKLRKTCN
-699 THEKKLLNGVVNAEA
+699 SHEKKLLNGVVNAEA

-790 GMGFSFFQ
+790 GMSLLSLPK
-798 IVPWLIV
+798 IPAADSA
-805 HRYLRHV
+805 
-812 CR
+812 

>member
-14 KNQHPKACR
+14 TIKHPKPCR
-23 FVAGRRSPHA
+23 FVAGRRCPHS
-33 KQKLHPSPSLRRDDD
+33 KQKFHTSPSLRREDD

-68 ETSIEADG
+68 ETSVEADG
-76 LIYSPEGPP
+76 LVYSPEGPP

-127 RLREAQANIR
+127 RLRETQAHIR
-137 WNINPTNGNVDKN
+137 WNIPTANGDVAEN
-150 DSNPTSSAPS
+150 DLSPISPAPT
-160 ITVTTSA
+160 ITINASA
-167 EPGSGNEGE
+167 EPASRSESEN
-176 YIKKSEPHTQET
+176 IKISAHHAQET
-188 GGRERKESNN
+188 TGKERKESNN
-198 TGDATLEP
+198 TGDASLES
-206 TVFMDEEAKTVP
+206 TVFMDEEAKTAP

-280 TDFLQLNAQDI
+280 ADFLQLNAQDI

-297 YIDDA
+297 YIDEA

-314 YDAPLVAGPRYQH
+314 YDAPLVAGTRYQH
-327 SPDENAEEDDFDE
+327 NPDEDAENDEFDE
-340 PEEEE
+340 PDEEE
-345 METEQDQNRPRPVQ
+345 MEPEPDQNRGRPVQ

-374 PGGIQDVLKSLIPA
+374 PGGIQDVLKSLVPA
-388 AGPQPGKPLL
+388 AGPQLGKPLM
-398 MRPVQQPKDITP
+398 MRPVQQPKDMTP
-410 ELKMGHLVETLLNVV
+410 ELKMGLLVETLLNAV
-425 EMKRVTQKSTADS
+425 EMKRVTQKSAADS
-438 SAAPELSESTG
+438 SSAPESPGSTG
-449 QSNAISNE
+449 NPNAVSNE
-457 TEVGSTRL
+457 TEVSSTKP
-465 SSSSGTE
+465 SSSLVIE
-472 RGSEGLIVLIQDYP
+472 HGSEGLIVLIQDYP
-486 QINSTVNGGKFLD
+486 QISSTVNGGKFLD

-530 SRSGVNQVQNEP
+530 SRSGVNEVQNEP
-542 SDGPTRTIVT
+542 REGPTRTIVT
-552 PILEFGPGYDTFA
+552 PIFGVGLGYDIFA
-565 QEHKRKMEETNSRHI
+565 QEHKRKMEETNLRHI

-587 APSFAQVAPVVM
+587 APSFAQVAAVVI
-599 DWKLEIDSKSSFL
+599 DWKLEIDTKSSFL

-617 SIWSMDRTN
+617 SIWSMDKTN

-657 DNAKTKWITK
+657 DNAKARWVTK

-684 EDSKERVRKLRKTCN
+684 EDSKERMRKLRKTCN
-699 THEKKLLNGVVNAEA
+699 LHEKKLLNGVVNAEA

-722 QAPPSTIDALKTLT
+722 RAPPSTIDALKTLT

-790 GMGFSFFQ
+790 GMDLSSFQ
-798 IVPWLIV
+798 ILPWLIV

>member
-14 KNQHPKACR
+14 KNQRPKTCR
-23 FVAGRRSPHA
+23 FVAGRRCPHS
-33 KQKLHPSPSLRRDDD
+33 KQRFHTSLTLRREDD
-48 PAEPTWNTVQE
+48 PAEPTWNTIQE

-68 ETSIEADG
+68 ETPIEPDG
-76 LIYSPEGPP
+76 LVYSPEGPP

-101 RAGRNIRKV
+101 RAGRNLRKV

-127 RLREAQANIR
+127 RLRESQAHVR
-137 WNINPTNGNVDKN
+137 WSITAANGNVDEN
-150 DSNPTSSAPS
+150 DLNPTSSAPS
-160 ITVTTSA
+160 ITVDTSA
-167 EPGSGNEGE
+167 EPDSGSE
-176 YIKKSEPHTQET
+176 SEVFKASGYHTQEST
-188 GGRERKESNN
+188 GTEREESNN
-198 TGDATLEP
+198 TGDTTLQP
-206 TVFMDEEAKTVP
+206 TIFMDEEAKTVP

-227 EIFSMVSAGLQVPQW
+227 EIFSVVSAGLQVPQW

-250 PKPHLVLFC
+250 PKPHIVLFC

-280 TDFLQLNAQDI
+280 TNFVQLNAQDI

-297 YIDDA
+297 YMDEA
-302 SEFKAS
+302 SDFKAS

-314 YDAPLVAGPRYQH
+314 YDAPLVAGTRYQH
-327 SPDENAEEDDFDE
+327 NSDEDAEDDDFDE
-340 PEEEE
+340 PDEEE
-345 METEQDQNRPRPVQ
+345 METDQNRGRPVQ

-364 RFGAIHVSAF
+364 RFGAVHVSAF
-374 PGGIQDVLKSLIPA
+374 PGGIQDVLKSLVPA
-388 AGPQPGKPLL
+388 AGPQLGKPLL
-398 MRPVQQPKDITP
+398 MQPVQQPKDITP
-410 ELKMGHLVETLLNVV
+410 ELKMGLLVETLLNAV
-425 EMKRVTQKSTADS
+425 EIKRVTQKSAADS
-438 SAAPELSESTG
+438 SPTPESPGPTG
-449 QSNAISNE
+449 QPNVVSDE
-457 TEVGSTRL
+457 TQVSPTKL
-465 SSSSGTE
+465 SSLPSTE

-486 QINSTVNGGKFLD
+486 QINSTMNGGKFLD

-530 SRSGVNQVQNEP
+530 SRSGVNEVQNEP
-542 SDGPTRTIVT
+542 RDGPTRTILT
-552 PILEFGPGYDTFA
+552 PILEVGPGYDTFA
-565 QEHKRKMEETNSRHI
+565 QEHKRKMEETNLRHI

-587 APSFAQVAPVVM
+587 APSFAQVASVVM

-617 SIWSMDRTN
+617 SIWPMDKTN

-641 MTSKHIERAL
+641 MTSKHIEEAL

-657 DNAKTKWITK
+657 DNAKAKWVTK
-667 EKEQPKKRTTEP
+667 EKEQPKKRATAS

-684 EDSKERVRKLRKTCN
+684 EDSKDRMRKLRKTCN

-714 IRTSFADV
+714 IRTSFTDV

-790 GMGFSFFQ
+790 GMSISSFQ
-798 IVPWLIV
+798 IFPWLIMD
-805 HRYLRHV
+805 RYLRHV